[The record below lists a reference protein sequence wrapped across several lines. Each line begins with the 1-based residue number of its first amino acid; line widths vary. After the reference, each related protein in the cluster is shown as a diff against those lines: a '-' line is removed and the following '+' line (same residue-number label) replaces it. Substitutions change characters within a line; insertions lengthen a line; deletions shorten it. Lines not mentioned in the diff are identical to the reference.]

1 MKKFFLLLFILA
13 LFGCTSN
20 TKTFENEELSITLPK
35 WVQPTKELN
44 PNAPYQWWDPE
55 KKFYIILNSES
66 KQVVHDILRETEGFT
81 VDFDGNCA
89 YLMRD
94 FKNMFL
100 TTNIQEKEGILHGK
114 PYQSMQLHARLQE
127 YKFYYSVTY
136 VETSDRYYQLVI
148 WTDLDQKA
156 TYENLIQQ
164 ISTSLKIK
172 KP

>member
-13 LFGCTSN
+13 LFGCTSD

-66 KQVVHDILRETEGFT
+66 KQVVHDILQETEGFT
-81 VDFDGNCA
+81 ADFKGNCA
-89 YLMRD
+89 YLKKE
-94 FKNMFL
+94 FKELFI
-100 TTNIQEKEGILHGK
+100 TTNINEKAGKLHGNNF
-114 PYQSMQLHARLQE
+114 QSMQLHARLQE

-156 TYENLIQQ
+156 TYENLIQH

>member
-1 MKKFFLLLFILA
+1 MQKILFLFVLLTLFNCQSDWKTFSNDELA
-13 LFGCTSN
+13 LS
-20 TKTFENEELSITLPK
+20 LPS
-35 WVQPTKELN
+35 WVVPTKELN
-44 PNAPYQWWDPE
+44 PTAPYQWWDTE
-55 KKFYIILNSES
+55 KKFYIIINSES

>member
-1 MKKFFLLLFILA
+1 MKKFFSLLFLLA

-20 TKTFENEELSITLPK
+20 TKTFENEELSISLPK

-44 PNAPYQWWDPE
+44 PNAPYQWWDAE

-66 KQVVHDILRETEGFT
+66 KQVVHDILQETEGFT
-81 VDFDGNCA
+81 ADFAGNCA
-89 YLMRD
+89 YLKKE
-94 FKNMFL
+94 FKDQFI
-100 TTNIQEKEGILHGK
+100 TTNINEKEGKLHGNNF
-114 PYQSMQLHARLQE
+114 QSMQLHARLHE

-156 TYENLIQQ
+156 TYENLIQK

>member
-1 MKKFFLLLFILA
+1 MKKFFSLLFLLA
-13 LFGCTSN
+13 LFGCSSN
-20 TKTFENEELSITLPK
+20 TKTFENEELSISLPK

-44 PNAPYQWWDPE
+44 PNAPYQWWDTE

-66 KQVVHDILRETEGFT
+66 KQVVHDILQETEGFT
-81 VDFDGNCA
+81 ADFTGNCA
-89 YLMRD
+89 YLKKE
-94 FKNMFL
+94 FKDQFI
-100 TTNIQEKEGILHGK
+100 TTNINEKEGKLHGNNF
-114 PYQSMQLHARLQE
+114 QSMQLHARLHE

-156 TYENLIQQ
+156 TYENLIQH